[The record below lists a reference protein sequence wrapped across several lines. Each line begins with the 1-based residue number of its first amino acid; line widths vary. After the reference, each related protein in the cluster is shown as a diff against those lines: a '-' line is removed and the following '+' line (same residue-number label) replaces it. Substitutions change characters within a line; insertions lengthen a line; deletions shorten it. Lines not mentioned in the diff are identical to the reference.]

1 MIPLALKALLGAA
14 AAVLIA
20 LLAASRNY
28 VIAGLVPLFPTFALI
43 AHVLVGRERGP
54 AALRATA
61 VFGLWAMLPYAVY
74 LVAVDLLAERLPLAA
89 VLSVATLAWLLSA
102 GLLMFVW
109 MRWHGA

>member
-1 MIPLALKALLGAA
+1 
-14 AAVLIA
+14 
-20 LLAASRNY
+20 
-28 VIAGLVPLFPTFALI
+28 
-43 AHVLVGRERGP
+43 
-54 AALRATA
+54 
-61 VFGLWAMLPYAVY
+61 MLPYAVY